1 LLQCSNQYSAEL
13 LREARCLMS
22 RIGKTIEDR
31 NCYRRRWLTP
41 FAGDMEQSPA
51 DLVEIADFGHN
62 PARLRLLAFVPD
74 DLPPEP
80 ALVVAL
86 HGCNQT
92 AAAYGIGSGWLALA
106 AREGFILCLPE
117 QRGGNN
123 SHQCFNWFSA
133 RDTARGSGEAASI
146 HAMTEHLALVHGVDR
161 QRIFVTGLSAG
172 GAMAVSMLAAYP
184 DVFAAGAA
192 IAGLS
197 YRCATGVGAALEAM
211 AHGDKRSGL
220 QAADA
225 VRAASDHAGPWP
237 RLSVWHGTQD
247 ETVTQDN
254 ARALVRQWRHLHGF
268 RAVPTRE
275 ERVNGQR
282 RRVWSD
288 AEGRDLIELYIVD
301 GLGHGAPLAQS
312 TLGLPGPFLLEA
324 GISSTRRI
332 AEFWGLLPPRPSSL
346 RRLLA
351 GVASA

>member
-1 LLQCSNQYSAEL
+1 
-13 LREARCLMS
+13 MS
-22 RIGKTIEDR
+22 RIGKTIDDLNR
-31 NCYRRRWLTP
+31 YRRRWLTP
-41 FAGDMEQSPA
+41 FAAEAEPKT
-51 DLVEIADFGHN
+51 DLVEIADFGLN
-62 PARLRLLAFVPD
+62 PAGLRLLAFVPD
-74 DLPPEP
+74 DLPPKP
-80 ALVVAL
+80 ALVVVL

-92 AAAYGIGSGWLALA
+92 AAAYGTGSGWLALA

-123 SHQCFNWFSA
+123 AHQCFNWFSA

-146 HAMTEHLALVHGVDR
+146 HAITEHLAEVHGVDR
-161 QRIFVTGLSAG
+161 RRIFITGLSAG

-184 DVFAAGAA
+184 DVFAAGAV

-197 YRCATGVGAALEAM
+197 YRCATGVSAALEAM
-211 AHGDKRSGL
+211 AHGDRRSGL
-220 QAADA
+220 QAAEA
-225 VRAASDHAGPWP
+225 VRAASSHAGPWP

-268 RAVPTRE
+268 RAAPTRE

-288 AEGRDLIELYIVD
+288 AAGQDLIEQYIVD

-332 AEFWGLLPPRPSSL
+332 AQFWGLLPPRSSSL

-351 GVASA
+351 GVAPA